1 MMKEQSKQSKT
12 TYDSPFNREFSTDAI
27 HAGEFEN
34 MSAIP
39 IYQAAT
45 VDGQYLR
52 SGNPTI
58 DAFETRVKT
67 LAQGSWGTATAS
79 GTSAISQVLTNLLK
93 SGSRIVCHHTLYV
106 WTKEILNTYLAKF
119 GVEVVYVDMT
129 DLDQLRKAVKKKTD
143 VIYFEPFANPTL
155 DVIDVKSAIE
165 IGKAAGGIVV
175 VDNTFLTPYLLRP
188 LDMGAD
194 IVLHSATKYLCG
206 HGDTLAGIIVSKT
219 EEMGHQIDHIRNA
232 YGGIL
237 SPQNAFLL
245 LRGIKTLPVR
255 MKLHCSNA
263 QSVAEFLELHP
274 KIKQVTYPGLPSS
287 QGHKIAKTMTNGFGG
302 MINFETVDNE
312 THHQFLKKVT
322 LCKPWVSLGDAQSL
336 VIGQGGHNRIR
347 MSVGL
352 EAISDI
358 ICDLDQALA

>member
-1 MMKEQSKQSKT
+1 MKEQSHQTKT
-12 TYDSPFNREFSTDAI
+12 IYDSPFNREFSTDAI
-27 HAGEFEN
+27 HAGESKN
-34 MSAIP
+34 MSATP

-58 DAFETRVKT
+58 DAFEIRVKT
-67 LAQGSWGTATAS
+67 LARGAWGTATAS
-79 GTSAISQVLTNLLK
+79 GTSAISQVLTNLLEA
-93 SGSRIVCHHTLYV
+93 GSRIVCHHTVYV
-106 WTKEILNTYLAKF
+106 WTKEILNTYLSKF

-129 DLDQLRKAVKKKTD
+129 DLDQLREAVKTKTK
-143 VIYFEPFANPTL
+143 VVYFEPFANPTL

-165 IGKAAGGIVV
+165 IGKASGGIVV

-219 EEMGHQIDHIRNA
+219 EEMGHQMDHIRNA

-255 MKLHCSNA
+255 MQLHCSNA
-263 QSVAEFLELHP
+263 QSIAEFLESHP
-274 KIKQVTYPGLPSS
+274 KIKQVTYPGLSS
-287 QGHKIAKTMTNGFGG
+287 SRGHEIAKMMTNGFGG
-302 MINFETVDNE
+302 MINFETIDNDIY
-312 THHQFLKKVT
+312 HRFLKNVK

-352 EAISDI
+352 EAVSDI
-358 ICDLDQALA
+358 IYDLDQALA

>member
-1 MMKEQSKQSKT
+1 
-12 TYDSPFNREFSTDAI
+12 
-27 HAGEFEN
+27 
-34 MSAIP
+34 
-39 IYQAAT
+39 
-45 VDGQYLR
+45 
-52 SGNPTI
+52 
-58 DAFETRVKT
+58 
-67 LAQGSWGTATAS
+67 
-79 GTSAISQVLTNLLK
+79 
-93 SGSRIVCHHTLYV
+93 
-106 WTKEILNTYLAKF
+106 
-119 GVEVVYVDMT
+119 MT
-129 DLDQLRKAVKKKTD
+129 DLDKLRKDVKKKTD

-237 SPQNAFLL
+237 SPQNAFQL

-287 QGHKIAKTMTNGFGG
+287 QGHEIAKTMTNGF
-302 MINFETVDNE
+302 
-312 THHQFLKKVT
+312 
-322 LCKPWVSLGDAQSL
+322 
-336 VIGQGGHNRIR
+336 
-347 MSVGL
+347 
-352 EAISDI
+352 
-358 ICDLDQALA
+358 

>member
-1 MMKEQSKQSKT
+1 MKEQSQSTKT
-12 TYDSPFNREFSTDAI
+12 NYDSRFNHEFSTDAI

-39 IYQAAT
+39 NYQAAT

-79 GTSAISQVLTNLLK
+79 GTSAISQVLTNLLE
-93 SGSRIVCHHTLYV
+93 SGSRIVCHHTIYM

-129 DLDQLRKAVKKKTD
+129 DLNQLKKAVKKKTD

-155 DVIDVKSAIE
+155 DVIDVKSAID
-165 IGKAAGGIVV
+165 IGKASGSIVV

-206 HGDTLAGIIVSKT
+206 HGDTLGGIIISKT
-219 EEMGHQIDHIRNA
+219 EKTGHQMDHIRNA

-245 LRGIKTLPVR
+245 LRGIETLPIR
-255 MKLHCSNA
+255 MELHCSNA
-263 QSVAEFLELHP
+263 QSVAEFLESHS

-287 QGHKIAKTMTNGFGG
+287 QGHEIAKTMVNGFGG
-302 MINFETVDNE
+302 MINFETIDHE
-312 THHQFLKKVT
+312 RHQQFLKKVT
-322 LCKPWVSLGDAQSL
+322 LCKPWVSLGDTQSL

-358 ICDLDQALA
+358 IYDLDQALA